1 MELERIKINEIET
14 SAFRNLESANINTDD
29 KVTVIVGRNGTGK
42 STTLNAIT
50 WAIMGLDLYGN
61 RIDPFQMSGP
71 PTTWVK
77 LETTMD
83 GKPTIIRRIIQE
95 KPNGKTETTV
105 NLKLDV
111 DKELFYSLINPRYFQ
126 SRDPKEIKAIIA
138 KAVQLP
144 TSMMESG
151 MSHDIISAASEYV
164 HSCSYEKIV
173 AVEEGI
179 KAVSAKIKELEKGS
193 LIHQGKIE
201 GVDTI
206 RQIFAENE
214 ISVSEEVSE
223 ALDMTVDGAKAL
235 IEINNGSIEQ
245 QKAISKKL
253 NAYRTSAYEALA
265 TELNSMMKDVQIML
279 NENGKEVFIVTYKGK
294 NVRACS
300 NSEQL
305 LAGLELVNALAEA
318 TGFEYPVLVDNAEC
332 ILNIDPSDYPNIHQ
346 FIFAVVA
353 DENLSIWDGGML
365 QDIKNGTLMPRSKEQ
380 LTPSVKLLEGWG
392 AKSK

>member
-1 MELERIKINEIET
+1 MEMETLRLHSIET
-14 SAFRNLESANINTDD
+14 SAFRNLEAAKIETDD

-71 PTTWVK
+71 PTSWVR
-77 LETTMD
+77 LETTLE
-83 GKPTIIRRIIQE
+83 GTPTVLRRIIQE

-111 DKELFYSLINPRYFQ
+111 DKELFYSLVNPRYFQ

-144 TSMMESG
+144 TGIMESG
-151 MSHDIISAASEYV
+151 IDQSLVDAASEYS
-164 HSCSYEKIV
+164 HSCSYDKIL

-179 KAVSAKIKELEKGS
+179 KAVSAKIKELEKSS

-206 RQIFAENE
+206 RQIFSENG
-214 ISVSEEVSE
+214 IAVSEEVSE

-235 IEINNGSIEQ
+235 IEINNDNIDK
-245 QKAISKKL
+245 QKVISKKL

-265 TELNSMMKDVQIML
+265 TELNSTMKDVQIML
-279 NENGKEVFIVTYKGK
+279 NDNGKEVFIVTYKGK

-332 ILNIDPSDYPNIHQ
+332 ILNIDVSEYPNIKQ
-346 FIFAVVA
+346 FIFAIVA
-353 DENLSIWDGGML
+353 NENLSIWDGAML

-380 LTPSVKLLEGWG
+380 LTPSVKLLDGWG
-392 AKSK
+392 AKAK